1 MKSIVDRIRAVLRE
15 KADEKTLASSQR
27 FFKEPVKSYGANM
40 QQCSRIARQFWP
52 EVKKLKKAEIFELC
66 EQLFASDYNEEA
78 HIVSSWL
85 PKMIGQFN
93 KNDWYIFKGWIE
105 KYINNW
111 AKCDSFCNHT
121 MGDYLMKFPDFIKE
135 LKGWTASENRWV
147 KRAATV
153 SLIIPAR
160 KGYFLNDIFE
170 ISDRLL
176 LDNDDMV
183 QKGYGWLLKSTS
195 EVHQKEVYEYILKN
209 REKMPRTALRYAIEK
224 MPEDM
229 RKEAMKR

>member
-1 MKSIVDRIRAVLRE
+1 VNSIADRIRTVLRE
-15 KADEKTLASSQR
+15 KADKKTLASSQR
-27 FFKEPVKSYGANM
+27 FFKEPIKCYGVNI
-40 QQCSRIARQFWP
+40 QHCTRIARQFWP
-52 EVKKLKKAEIFELC
+52 EVKTLKKDEIYKLC
-66 EQLFASDYNEEA
+66 EQLFSSDYSEEA

-85 PKMIGQFN
+85 PEMIELTDE
-93 KNDWYIFKGWIE
+93 NDWYIFQRWIE

-121 MGDYLMKFPDFIKE
+121 MGDYLMKFPEFVEE
-135 LKGWTASENRWV
+135 LKDWASSENRWV
-147 KRAATV
+147 KRAAAV

-170 ISDRLL
+170 ISDRLMS
-176 LDNDDMV
+176 DKDDMV
-183 QKGYGWLLKSTS
+183 RKGYGWLLKSAS
-195 EVHQKEVYEYILKN
+195 EAYQKEVYEYVLKN